1 MAKMVRLNDEE
12 EELLRTKAVEI
23 NKQLITKGMQPLRD
37 SELVHA
43 VLKQAIKNAYLMSD
57 GKIRIT
63 GE

>member
-1 MAKMVRLNDEE
+1 MAKMIRLNDEE
-12 EELLRTKAVEI
+12 EELLRTKAVEL
-23 NKQLITKGMQPLRD
+23 NKQLIGKGMQPLRD